1 MGEVRIDPGR
11 KIERRKIFKY
21 VWFNRYLYL
30 MLIPAITY
38 YIVFHYLPMY
48 GITIA
53 FKNFSIPKGILG
65 SPWAGLKHFKYLFSL
80 DKFTQVFMNTLY
92 ISLYRLAFGFP
103 IPIIAALLLNEIKKL
118 HFKKIVQTV
127 IYLPHF
133 ISWVILGGILINLL
147 STDSGAINEMIR
159 LFGGEPIGF
168 LTDEKYF
175 RSTLV
180 FSMIW
185 KEYGWNTIIYMAAL
199 TGVDPELYEAA
210 TIDGSNR
217 WNQVWHITLP
227 CISSTIIVMFILRI
241 GSLMEAG
248 FDQIFVLYHPSV
260 YRVADIIDT
269 YVYRTGLT
277 EGKYSLSSAVG
288 VFKSVINFTL
298 LIIANKLAK
307 IYSDNGIF

>member
-1 MGEVRIDPGR
+1 
-11 KIERRKIFKY
+11 
-21 VWFNRYLYL
+21 

-48 GITIA
+48 GISIA

-80 DKFTQVFMNTLY
+80 DKFAQVFMNTLY

-147 STDSGAINEMIR
+147 STDSGAINETIR

-277 EGKYSLSSAVG
+277 EGKYSLASAVG